1 MRPGSRRWAFAHDPR
16 YATLLHPF
24 GVHGDDDAFVELD
37 GERLLVR
44 FGRWTVSTP
53 VRNLA
58 GAQVMGPFSAP
69 KVIGPHLSFADRGVT
84 FGSATSSGTCI
95 RFHVPVPGIEP
106 LGVLRHP
113 GVTVTVD
120 DPDSLAAAVEERAA
134 TERTNGFRRSEP
146 ADRPATA
153 ERAVA
158 LLRYPWGLAVNTVRY
173 LRHAAD
179 IERTETAG
187 DASDLPPELPGELVD
202 AHLKAASEGD
212 GPLLHR
218 TFRVR
223 VSGAGRDAAAL
234 IDHVTADLDRAAPS
248 EVATFRKERGRTGE
262 MRVGDEYRV
271 RMPAPWDGPV
281 RVVHRDRTSFRFATL
296 DGHMEAG
303 QIEFSAR
310 DAGAD
315 ELEFLIE
322 AWSRPGDRPA
332 AVAIDRLGVGK
343 EIQLHMW
350 TQFCL
355 SVAGIA
361 GGLRDGPVRV
371 HTRRVTDP
379 FHGTAPSRPARPGTP
394 RP

>member
-1 MRPGSRRWAFAHDPR
+1 MDPDTPQRWTFARDPR
-16 YATLLHPF
+16 YAPLLRPF

-37 GERLLVR
+37 DERLLVR
-44 FGRWTVSTP
+44 FGRWAVSTP

-58 GAQVMGPFSAP
+58 GAQVTGPFSAP
-69 KVIGPHLSFADRGVT
+69 KVLGPHLSFADRGIT
-84 FGSATSSGTCI
+84 FGTATETGTCI

-113 GVTVTVD
+113 GLTVTVE
-120 DPDSLAAAVEERAA
+120 DPVSLAEAVEQRAA
-134 TERTNGFRRSEP
+134 AERTNGFRRSELP
-146 ADRPATA
+146 DRPGTA
-153 ERAVA
+153 ERAGA
-158 LLRYPWGLAVNTVRY
+158 LLRYPWGLAVNTARY
-173 LRHAAD
+173 LWHAAD
-179 IERTETAG
+179 VERSHADG
-187 DASDLPPELPGELVD
+187 DGSDLPPELPAELVD

-223 VSGAGRDAAAL
+223 VRGCGRDAAAL
-234 IDHVTADLDRAAPS
+234 IDRITGDLDRAAPS
-248 EVATFRKERGRTGE
+248 EVATFRKERGRIGG
-262 MRVGDEYRV
+262 MAVGDEYRV

-310 DAGAD
+310 DDGGD
-315 ELEFLIE
+315 VEFLIE
-322 AWSRPGDRPA
+322 AWSRPGDRA
-332 AVAIDRLGVGK
+332 AAIAIDRIGVGK

-355 SVAGIA
+355 SVVSIA
-361 GGLRDGPVRV
+361 GGRRDGPVRV
-371 HTRRVTDP
+371 HTRRVERP
-379 FHGTAPSRPARPGTP
+379 FRQALPRTP